1 MGWWYPDLTARE
13 KWREGTKLDFKENDI
28 RAHMEKSGIIKH
40 SKRKEVSWMLLGIQ
54 NKTME
59 SIEPDWW
66 QKDLARSQD

>member
-40 SKRKEVSWMLLGIQ
+40 SKRKRLVGCYWVFKI
-54 NKTME
+54 KTME